1 VSKKSQPA
9 IETEIEVKRARYAR
23 WAPKVA
29 PWGRKVTPWAWRVQA
44 GDNTI
49 TGLSRSEEEATKNAR
64 AAAQKLGGGKPKS
77 KRRMGIDLGTA
88 NSRATAL

>member
-1 VSKKSQPA
+1 MPKKSRLA
-9 IETEIEVKRARYAR
+9 IEADIEVKRARYAR
-23 WAPKVA
+23 WAPEA
-29 PWGRKVTPWAWRVQA
+29 SAEIRRAAPWAWRVQA

-64 AAAQKLGGGKPKS
+64 AAAQKLGGGKQKS